1 MREEETER
9 AWWAVV
15 WGAVNWASL
24 MLEME
29 EERFMAEAG
38 WGIAEL

>member
-9 AWWAVV
+9 AWCDVR
-15 WGAVNWASL
+15 GTLFSL

-29 EERFMAEAG
+29 LERLRAEAG
-38 WGIAEL
+38 